1 MVRIPERSIFCA
13 FRSYTPSKLPPPH
26 LSFESNSSDFSR
38 FMFKI
43 FLSSFPSRNAHFGL
57 TSCLIVIFFRQ
68 NDQMRRL
75 ISSFL
80 GKLIDTL
87 PGQKLGP
94 YLPVPYFFFLGAGL
108 EWFMINVNING
119 INFYEV
125 IKRKN
130 LEIYNEQ
137 QKRQAIRDKLNKQI
151 EISEGKSP
159 FMGK

>member
-1 MVRIPERSIFCA
+1 
-13 FRSYTPSKLPPPH
+13 
-26 LSFESNSSDFSR
+26 
-38 FMFKI
+38 
-43 FLSSFPSRNAHFGL
+43 
-57 TSCLIVIFFRQ
+57 
-68 NDQMRRL
+68 MRRL